1 MKIEDIEKLNKIAD
15 DEINVYSLEVIDG
28 VVKEE
33 ICKEILTTCGI
44 AEDVAPYIEFL
55 KEDEGGFKK
64 LNEFIKK
71 NSSDDEWETELFDD
85 MYIIGF
91 HDNNYITLDKE
102 GRVMYVDYETMTKE
116 LVNNSLEKFFD
127 IIIKFNFIFWLSKA
141 RTPSCIYLA
150 LKAISSP
157 SPSWSISK
165 TSLTSPTS
173 ELDLIII

>member
-1 MKIEDIEKLNKIAD
+1 MSMKIEDIEKLNKIAD

-102 GRVMYVDYETMTKE
+102 G
-116 LVNNSLEKFFD
+116 
-127 IIIKFNFIFWLSKA
+127 A
-141 RTPSCIYLA
+141 SCI
-150 LKAISSP
+150 IQ
-157 SPSWSISK
+157 I
-165 TSLTSPTS
+165 
-173 ELDLIII
+173 